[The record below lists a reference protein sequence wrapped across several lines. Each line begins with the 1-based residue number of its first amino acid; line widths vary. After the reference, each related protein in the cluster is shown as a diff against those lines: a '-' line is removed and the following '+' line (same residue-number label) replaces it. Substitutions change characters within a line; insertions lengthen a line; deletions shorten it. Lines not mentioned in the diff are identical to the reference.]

1 MYRSRCSCSSSK
13 VAPSN
18 CAESD
23 TTVPDSPARAE
34 KFAERYIMCLIF
46 ECYLIS
52 TCNMHIP
59 FHWKQPN
66 SDYARSASQVSVL
79 NRCKN

>member
-1 MYRSRCSCSSSK
+1 MYRSRSSCSSSK

-34 KFAERYIMCLIF
+34 KFAERCFFIVSERYFGL
-46 ECYLIS
+46 
-52 TCNMHIP
+52 
-59 FHWKQPN
+59 
-66 SDYARSASQVSVL
+66 SATK
-79 NRCKN
+79 R